1 MNKQYL
7 SAVALGA
14 SLMVSLS
21 ASAATQPE
29 SVAAADGAAT
39 ADAGA
44 ATAAATDAPASD
56 ASAPADDAIET
67 VVVTARKRA
76 ERLQDVPVAVTAI
89 SGEALEEQHI
99 TQAKD
104 IAALTPGLNITSDSV
119 SRSFVDIRGVGT
131 TLIDT
136 VQPGVGIFL
145 DGVYQPNTSYLN
157 TPLLDV
163 DRIEVLRGPQGTL
176 FGQNTLGGA
185 INIITRQPTDQ
196 LSGKLTGSLAGPDDY
211 RQLAG
216 SISGALVPGVLR
228 GRLGA
233 AYQHQDGF
241 LDNTLAGGDAN
252 PLDQKAVNGALIYEP
267 IADARFTLSGYYNRV
282 FGGSTPYADVTGPT
296 DYSDKVTTNENSLT
310 TLRYSGG
317 NLKSEFEL
325 APIASKLTVLTA
337 YDVRSGEGHGDG
349 DYGPYDVYRV
359 SRADTRFHTT
369 TGELRLDTHYAE
381 NLSSLFGVFADRN
394 IYGID
399 GELDVVTGPGTS
411 VPVPSQARI
420 ETGVYALYGTMFW
433 NPTQTT
439 ELTAGLRYDHQHVVA
454 SGDSTG
460 QIKASELEPRLTFK
474 KNWTPDTMS
483 YASVSRGFRGGGVN
497 PPGSPNPTYQGDS
510 VWTYELGSKLSL
522 LDRHL
527 NLDVAAFYNDYRHF
541 IGQNALAPSTLGA
554 GFVAVNLNTGTVH
567 SPGIE
572 AQLQGVIN
580 PHWTVNGGLTYLHS
594 RISDASEY
602 EDTTGKQIPSDRIL
616 FLPDWSAFAGT
627 RYSLDLLGD
636 KLIFDVNATY
646 KGARNGSTSDP
657 NSVPRLKDYTLLNG
671 AITWRAANWEVALWG
686 SNLTDEKYFSSYI
699 DRSILEQAGLVGP
712 LSTDV
717 GIIGDGRRV
726 GIRVGTYF

>member
-1 MNKQYL
+1 MSKQVL
-7 SAVALGA
+7 SAVALTA
-14 SLMVSLS
+14 SLALALS
-21 ASAATQPE
+21 
-29 SVAAADGAAT
+29 
-39 ADAGA
+39 
-44 ATAAATDAPASD
+44 APASAQADVAAHADDTTGPSTAATSPTPASDSVD
-56 ASAPADDAIET
+56 AAAAPDDAIAT
-67 VVVTARKRA
+67 VVVTARKRN

-89 SGEALEEQHI
+89 SGETLEEQHI
-99 TQAKD
+99 NQAKD
-104 IAALTPGLNITSDSV
+104 IASLTPGLNITSDSV

-136 VQPGVGIFL
+136 VQPGVGIFV

-185 INIITRQPTDQ
+185 INIITKQPTDET
-196 LSGKLTGSLAGPDDY
+196 SGKLSASLAGPDDY
-211 RQLAG
+211 RQIAG
-216 SISGALVPGVLR
+216 SVSGALVPGVLR

-233 AYQHQDGF
+233 SYQRQDGF

-252 PLDQKAVNGALIYEP
+252 PLDQKAVNGALVYDAT
-267 IADARFTLSGYYNRV
+267 ADMRFTLSGYYNRV
-282 FGGSTPYADVTGPT
+282 FGGSTPYADVAGPT
-296 DYSDKVTTNENSLT
+296 DYNDKVTTNENSLT

-325 APIASKLTVLTA
+325 AAIASKLTVVTA
-337 YDVRSGEGHGDG
+337 YDTRRGEGHGDT
-349 DYGPYDVYRV
+349 DFGPYDVYRTTK
-359 SRADTRFHTT
+359 ADTDFSTT
-369 TGELRLDTHYAE
+369 TGEIRLDTHYAD

-394 IYGID
+394 IYSGD
-399 GELDVVTGPGTS
+399 GNLDAIIAPDTTLS
-411 VPVPSQARI
+411 IPSQSRI
-420 ETGVYALYGTMFW
+420 ETQVYALYGTLFW
-433 NPTQTT
+433 NPTAST
-439 ELTAGLRYDHQHVVA
+439 ELTTGLRYDHQRVVA

-460 QIKASELEPRLTFK
+460 EIKAAEFEPRVTFK
-474 KNWTPDTMS
+474 KNWTPDAMT

-510 VWTYELGSKLSL
+510 VWTYEVGSKLSF

-567 SPGIE
+567 SPGVE
-572 AQLQGVIN
+572 ASLKGIIT
-580 PHWTVNGGLTYLHS
+580 PHWTVEGGVTYLHS

-602 EDTTGKQIPSDRIL
+602 EDTTGTQIASDRIL

-627 RYSLDLLGD
+627 RYSVDLLGD
-636 KLIFDVNATY
+636 KLIFDVNAAY
-646 KGARNGSTSDP
+646 KGARNGSTSNPD
-657 NSVPRLKDYTLLNG
+657 SVPRLKDYTLLNG
-671 AITWRAANWEVALWG
+671 SITWRAANWEVALWG
-686 SNLTDEKYFSSYI
+686 TNLTDEKYFSTYI

-712 LSTDV
+712 LSTNV